1 MPRDSM
7 EGIKAHLP
15 LPGDVKI
22 DVVSLLVLHG
32 GGSRCYVGREDEG
45 DEIAE
50 AVESKE
56 RKGSSHLGFWFL
68 YRGALPLRADRNVY
82 PARFRAA
89 TNFYF
94 YFFLIDFYSF

>member
-1 MPRDSM
+1 M

-56 RKGSSHLGFWFL
+56 RKGSSRLGFWLL
-68 YRGALPLRADRNVY
+68 YRGALPFRADRNVY
-82 PARFRAA
+82 TLPVSGQLQFL
-89 TNFYF
+89 
-94 YFFLIDFYSF
+94 FFIFSIFLGCV

>member
-1 MPRDSM
+1 M

-22 DVVSLLVLHG
+22 DVVSLFVLHG
-32 GGSRCYVGREDEG
+32 GGTRCYVGREDEE

-56 RKGSSHLGFWFL
+56 RKGSFRLGFWFL
-68 YRGALPLRADRNVY
+68 YRGALPFRADRNVY
-82 PARFRAA
+82 TLPASGQLEIL
-89 TNFYF
+89 
-94 YFFLIDFYSF
+94 FLIFQYFLGGFNP